1 MHERYLTAHAP
12 DSVIFPFLHGLEGNN
27 DAQNAFFIGTRGQ
40 LMCQEEGSDEEQD
53 DEAEKRRYLRMMAL
67 VRVPRFRGL
76 VWVASDEDD
85 VEEYERNVHTQGQLF
100 QEYMDAYQRIAASY
114 EREGRLASL
123 PSPIAVY
130 FGYADSDVDPDEDE
144 DDDSEDDYSTSDED
158 GYGMNLDIDVDVVG
172 MDVDEED
179 VGRAVGV
186 NLAEHD
192 EGAHMHPVN
201 TRNPAGTGA
210 GAHARPALSAID
222 TAGVGKGEFWSFLLS
237 WKILFVFRILSS
249 TIFALFSVL
258 VSRLALPPVLSWRL
272 APPIRFSPLGRSYR
286 LCHANQTPLFAWTL
300 PHTSCTPLSDAFRRS
315 RSYTYVARSGT
326 RAVAGPPWRK
336 RSLLRRCPP
345 PSSFAPAVA
354 RWRFFLVSIS
364 CSTHT
369 ATQTDTHA
377 LRNERSTIKAR
388 FSAVAS

>member
-144 DDDSEDDYSTSDED
+144 DEDDDSEDDYSTSDED

-237 WKILFVFRILSS
+237 WKVLFVSAPLSHLVVDDFCFVLGFGLS
-249 TIFALFSVL
+249 ACSPSRAL
-258 VSRLALPPVLSWRL
+258 LA
-272 APPIRFSPLGRSYR
+272 
-286 LCHANQTPLFAWTL
+286 
-300 PHTSCTPLSDAFRRS
+300 SCTPYSVLSPRAFISALSCQSNSLIRVDTTTHIVHTAFRRLPTLS
-315 RSYTYVARSGT
+315 I
-326 RAVAGPPWRK
+326 
-336 RSLLRRCPP
+336 LHLRRAIRHASCGW
-345 PSSFAPAVA
+345 PSKEKALTSSSLPTT
-354 RWRFFLVSIS
+354 LVLRTGRRSMALLFGFHLLLH
-364 CSTHT
+364 THS
-369 ATQTDTHA
+369 DTNRHT
-377 LRNERSTIKAR
+377 RSAE
-388 FSAVAS
+388 